1 MTPTEVDDDQ
11 ESDNRQP
18 EDGSGE
24 EEDGDNEESELD
36 DEEREYWEVK
46 KANAKAEGKKWVKV
60 GDTIFI

>member
-11 ESDNRQP
+11 EADNRQP

-24 EEDGDNEESELD
+24 EEDGDDEESEMD

-46 KANAKAEGKKWVKV
+46 KEGRGKEV
-60 GDTIFI
+60 GQGR